1 MRLDETRHQ
10 TLSGHLLLAEPG
22 LRDPNFFRSVVLM
35 VHHTQGDGAVG
46 YVLTYPMGQTV
57 GELTDHPELES
68 LADLP
73 VFIGGPVSP
82 DHLSFVALAWDHERG
97 ELAMEARLSGPQAAA
112 RRAEGF
118 LVRAFAGF
126 SGWSEGQLESEL
138 EQGSW
143 ITCPAVADIMEADD
157 PGMLWRRVMRSLGPY
172 YHLLA
177 DMPPDVTLN

>member
-1 MRLDETRHQ
+1 MRLDQTRQ
-10 TLSGHLLLAEPG
+10 EVLSGHLLLAEPG

-35 VHHTQGDGAVG
+35 VHHDKDTGAAG
-46 YVLTYPMGQTV
+46 YVLTHPMDQTV
-57 GELTDHPELES
+57 GDLTDHPDLKGV
-68 LADLP
+68 ADLP

-82 DHLSFVALAWDHERG
+82 DHLSFVALAWDQERG
-97 ELAMEARLSGPQAAA
+97 ELSLEARLSGAEAAA

-143 ITCPAVADIMEADD
+143 ITTPAVEAVLDAGGSGD
-157 PGMLWRRVMRSLGPY
+157 LWSRVMRSLGPY
-172 YHLLA
+172 YQLLA